1 MNLKKTKN
9 KTQNMLSDFLNR
21 FIILNVLK
29 RQWSSR
35 LEGLTIA
42 PELLFFGDLT
52 LVTCIQNWKPGYFT

>member
-1 MNLKKTKN
+1 
-9 KTQNMLSDFLNR
+9 MLSDFLNR